1 MEVDE
6 QQTDKMWDTYIL
18 LTLFMTSCKSCVCM
32 CNLQIIPVSQGLRLI
47 KCSVMQNFLFSCV
60 MSKSTDMLNLNTAG
74 TLPVSTEAP
83 VICCSDLL
91 FAKVQP
97 IKRTNYRKGRWKE
110 MTCVAAPKPSIK

>member
-1 MEVDE
+1 MHVQFTNNPCESRPQAYQVLSYA
-6 QQTDKMWDTYIL
+6 K
-18 LTLFMTSCKSCVCM
+18 
-32 CNLQIIPVSQGLRLI
+32 
-47 KCSVMQNFLFSCV
+47 FLFSCV

>member
-47 KCSVMQNFLFSCV
+47 K